1 MLTQSRVHSGVAFA
15 PGAEL
20 EKRKGAYTVWL
31 LVLCMV
37 AHGLTFTAIPLLL
50 PLIRPDLGI
59 NFTDAGILTA
69 AATMSYALGQI
80 PAGVLAD
87 RFGPRRP
94 FFVGLIGWS
103 SLTLG
108 FAFIHALWLAIAC
121 QFVAGAFRAMM
132 FAPGLSLLASWFPP
146 QRRAT
151 AMSLYMVGG
160 FGGQIAVALI
170 APLIA
175 SSYSWRVALIV
186 LAVPGVIGAFAF
198 RAFAADAPRRHTAAP
213 LAWSDVSRVARS
225 SVMWL
230 CCALQFARFT
240 VVIAFIVWLP
250 SLLVADHGFS
260 VQSAGLIVGFGAA
273 LTAASNFVGGYASDR
288 LKNPPL
294 VIGGTFALLACSTF
308 MLATVQS
315 IPLLFVAI
323 ALGTIFLQFYF
334 GPIFLVPVEVLG
346 PRLAGTATGVG
357 NLFANIGGFLTAYA
371 FGAIKDYTGSFAWG
385 YRAVAVM
392 CVTGVALSFVLAR
405 VRTRALAHKPAA

>member
-1 MLTQSRVHSGVAFA
+1 MLSHS
-15 PGAEL
+15 PGEVVGAHGCASDVQP
-20 EKRKGAYTVWL
+20 KRAHTVWL
-31 LVLCMV
+31 LVLSMF

-50 PLIRPDLGI
+50 PLIRPDLLI
-59 NFTDAGILTA
+59 SFTDAGLLTA

-80 PAGVLAD
+80 PAGLLAD

-94 FFVGLIGWS
+94 FFAGLVGWS
-103 SLTLG
+103 ALTIA
-108 FAFIHALWLAIAC
+108 FAFIHALWLAVGCLFI
-121 QFVAGAFRAMM
+121 AGAFRAMM

-146 QRRAT
+146 ARRAT

-160 FGGQIAVALI
+160 FGGQIALALL

-175 SSYSWRVALIV
+175 GAYGWRFALIA
-186 LAVPGVIGAFAF
+186 LALPGLIGAFAF
-198 RAFAADAPRRHTAAP
+198 RAFAADAPRRHMAAP
-213 LAWSDVSRVARS
+213 LAWPDVLSVVRS
-225 SVMWL
+225 PVMWL

-260 VQSAGLIVGFGAA
+260 MQSAGLIVGIGAA

-288 LKNPPL
+288 LRNPPL
-294 VIGGTFALLACSTF
+294 VIGGTFAVLACSCW

-315 IPLLFVAI
+315 VSLLFVAI

-346 PRLAGTATGVG
+346 ARLAGTATGVG

-371 FGAIKDYTGSFAWG
+371 FGAIKDLAGSFAWG
-385 YRAVAVM
+385 YRAVAIM
-392 CVTGVALSFVLAR
+392 CLAGAALSFALAR
-405 VRTRALAHKPAA
+405 MRTRALASAPTP